1 MPGFS
6 SENTVS
12 FIYNGEKGCLNWKE
26 NGLVL
31 HFEDSDLPLEDAKC
45 PLLVSVSE
53 AGAFRYPDKVEPAS
67 KVYHIDCPKK
77 LHASVKIRI
86 YHDVPE
92 DNIQHLCF
100 VTCSEDQ
107 PPYDY
112 AIIHGGNFTSKYGE
126 VNVRKFSMYALGLL
140 IKYRVKWLLSRMEK
154 SYVASMHRSLHPW
167 HDSSGFSWNIYISA
181 VKNCS
186 IFKKSIQVYIK
197 EEYKDDVEL
206 ISSNVVRFNA
216 SESSV
221 TAIPTCEPLHEVG
234 SLKSLGNPSLR
245 KIDISRFV
253 DARPP
258 HIKFVLVAKPQ
269 AHASSMKIKFTL
281 QGLEEPKNFFNLYL
295 SIPECKFLCIWYYVE
310 P

>member
-1 MPGFS
+1 M
-6 SENTVS
+6 
-12 FIYNGEKGCLNWKE
+12 GET
-26 NGLVL
+26 
-31 HFEDSDLPLEDAKC
+31 
-45 PLLVSVSE
+45 
-53 AGAFRYPDKVEPAS
+53 GAFRYPDKVEPAS
-67 KVYHIDCPKK
+67 KVYHIDCPKN

-92 DNIQHLCF
+92 HNIQHLCF

-126 VNVRKFSMYALGLL
+126 VDVGKFSMYALGLL
-140 IKYRVKWLLSRMEK
+140 IRYRVKGLLSLMEK
-154 SYVASMHRSLHPW
+154 SYVASMYRSLHPR
-167 HDSSGFSWNIYISA
+167 HDSTGFSWNIYISA

-186 IFKKSIQVYIK
+186 IFKKSIQIYIK

-206 ISSNVVRFNA
+206 ISTDVVRFNA

-234 SLKSLGNPSLR
+234 SLESLGYPSLR

-258 HIKFVLVAKPQ
+258 HIKFVLDTKP
-269 AHASSMKIKFTL
+269 HCRASSMKIKFVL
-281 QGLEEPKNFFNLYL
+281 QGLEEPNNYFTLHHI
-295 SIPECKFLCIWYYVE
+295 IPECKFLFIWYSV
-310 P
+310 

>member
-6 SENTVS
+6 SENTIS
-12 FIYNGEKGCLNWKE
+12 FIYNGDKGCLNWKE

-31 HFEDSDLPLEDAKC
+31 LFEDSDLPLEDAKC
-45 PLLVSVSE
+45 PLLVSVGE
-53 AGAFRYPDKVEPAS
+53 AGAFRYPDKVESAS
-67 KVYHIDCPKK
+67 KVYHINSPKN

-92 DNIQHLCF
+92 DNIQQLCF

-112 AIIHGGNFTSKYGE
+112 VTIHGGNFTSKYGE
-126 VNVRKFSMYALGLL
+126 VDVRKFSMYGLGLL
-140 IKYRVKWLLSRMEK
+140 IRFRVKGLLSLMEK
-154 SYVASMHRSLHPW
+154 SYVASMYRSLYPRHTN
-167 HDSSGFSWNIYISA
+167 SGFSWNIYISV

-186 IFKKSIQVYIK
+186 IFQNSIQVYIK

-206 ISSNVVRFNA
+206 ISTDVVRFNA
-216 SESSV
+216 SESRV
-221 TAIPTCEPLHEVG
+221 TVTCEPLHEVG
-234 SLKSLGNPSLR
+234 SLESLGCPSLR
-245 KIDISRFV
+245 MIDISRFV

-258 HIKFVLVAKPQ
+258 HFKYVLDTKPECRASSVKIKFVL
-269 AHASSMKIKFTL
+269 H
-281 QGLEEPKNFFNLYL
+281 GLEEPNNYFNLHHI
-295 SIPECKFLCIWYYVE
+295 IPECKLLYIWYYVE